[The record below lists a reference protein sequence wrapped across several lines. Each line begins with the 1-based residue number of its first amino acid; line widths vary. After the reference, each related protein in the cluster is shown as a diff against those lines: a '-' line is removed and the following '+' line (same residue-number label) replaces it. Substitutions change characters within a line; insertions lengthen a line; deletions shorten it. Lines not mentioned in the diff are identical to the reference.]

1 MVKINRG
8 REVVMIAAAS
18 RALEIKAQHPSWEYE
33 EILKEVIRT
42 LEYDEPRGD
51 TEAKISA
58 VSAVDKVLKLKQGF
72 PKLTNKQV
80 VQKLVDNSKKSFI
93 GEMF

>member
-18 RALEIKAQHPSWEYE
+18 RALEIKVKHPSWEYE
-33 EILKEVIRT
+33 EILPEVIRS

-51 TEAKISA
+51 TEAKINA
-58 VSAVDKVLKLKQGF
+58 VAAVDKILKLRREN
-72 PKLTNKQV
+72 PKLTNKQL
-80 VQKLVDNSKKSFI
+80 VQKLVDDSRKSFVNLE
-93 GEMF
+93 G